1 MAGFYATH
9 IAPRL
14 IHLACG
20 CPMIA
25 QERSRIVPEAEGVV
39 LEIGM
44 GSGLNLP
51 HYDRARVRKVVG
63 VEPSVQMTKLAGE
76 SLAATGLNVEV
87 IEGVAEDLPLETA
100 SADTAVI
107 TYTLCSVA
115 DPERALG
122 EVRRVLKP
130 SGRILVLE
138 HGRSD
143 RPQTAKWQD
152 RLNPLWRPLA
162 GGCNINRA
170 TAALVTKAG
179 FAFDRVE
186 TFRLRGT
193 PEVLGFH
200 TRGVARPR

>member
-1 MAGFYATH
+1 
-9 IAPRL
+9 
-14 IHLACG
+14 
-20 CPMIA
+20 MIA

-44 GSGLNLP
+44 GSGLNLSY
-51 HYDRARVRKVVG
+51 YDRACVRKVVG

>member
-1 MAGFYATH
+1 MAGFYAAH

-20 CPMIA
+20 CPFIE
-25 QERSRIVPEAEGVV
+25 QERGRIVPQAEGVV

-51 HYDRARVRKVVG
+51 HYDRTRVRKVVG
-63 VEPSVQMTKLAGE
+63 VEPSVPMTKLAGAE
-76 SLAATGLNVEV
+76 LAIAGLDVEI
-87 IEGVAEDLPLETA
+87 IEGVAEDIPLETA

-115 DPERALG
+115 DPERALD

-162 GGCNINRA
+162 AGCNINRD
-170 TAALVTKAG
+170 TAALVKKAG
-179 FAFDRVE
+179 FAFDWVE
-186 TFRLRGT
+186 TFKLRGT
-193 PEVLGFH
+193 PEVVGFH